1 MNSTEPIALR
11 STTLASAAYDQQ
23 QFLLQLEFRNGSI
36 YQYFQ
41 VPARIY
47 QGLLTAESKGQYFN
61 RWIRDQFPCSR
72 SR

>member
-1 MNSTEPIALR
+1 MNPAEPIALQ

-41 VPARIY
+41 VPAHVY
-47 QGLLTAESKGQYFN
+47 QDLLTAESKGQYFN